1 MAAQKGRE
9 FLVKAGDGATSEA
22 FTTVASFRSNSITI
36 NDEIVDVT
44 NKDSNGWRVLLANA
58 GTKSATIS
66 GSGVFTD
73 SATQIAEQ
81 AKLLAGTINNYELY
95 FENGDKLAGAFQIS
109 SLEYAGDYNN
119 EQTFSITYESSGAI
133 TYTAA

>member
-22 FTTVASFRSNSITI
+22 FTTVAAFRSNTI
-36 NDEIVDVT
+36 SLGNETVDIT
-44 NKDSNGWRVLLANA
+44 NKGSSGWRELLANA
-58 GTKSATIS
+58 GTKSASLS

-73 SATQIAEQ
+73 DATQVGEQ
-81 AKLLAGTINNYELY
+81 TKFLAGTINNYELY
-95 FENGDKLAGAFQIS
+95 FENGDKLAGAFQIA

-119 EQTFSITYESSGAI
+119 EQTFSVTYESSGAI
-133 TYTAA
+133 TYTAV

>member
-1 MAAQKGRE
+1 MAGQKGRE

-22 FTTVASFRSNSITI
+22 FTTVADFRTNSISL
-36 NDEIVDVT
+36 NNEMVDIT
-44 NKDSNGWRVLLANA
+44 TKSSSGWRVLLANA
-58 GTKSATIS
+58 GVKSASLS

-73 SATQIAEQ
+73 DATQIAEQ
-81 AKLLAGTINNYELY
+81 AKFIAGTINNYELY
-95 FENGDKLAGAFQIS
+95 FENGDKLAGAFQITS
-109 SLEYAGDYNN
+109 FEYAGDHNN